1 MSFAVEHIRQ
11 CEVRGRLTTAGQD
24 LSGNSVEKSDTPLLF
39 EGNGANRALKLYRT
53 AKFCATC
60 VLPTSSVERDRPQAA
75 LVDSLRGFAAA
86 AAPPVKR
93 SESLLSL

>member
-39 EGNGANRALKLYRT
+39 KGNGANRASKLYQT
-53 AKFCATC
+53 IKFCATR
-60 VLPTSSVERDRPQAA
+60 VLTNNSAEWDSLHAA
-75 LVDSLRGFAAA
+75 LADSFRGFAAA
-86 AAPPVKR
+86 TAPHVKR
-93 SESLLSL
+93 